1 MMENERAGD
10 ANPDLAAALRNIALD
25 LPAQVV
31 ERLDA
36 YRCLLWEKN
45 RAVNLTRHTT
55 LDLFARRDVY
65 DAWQLSQLLE
75 EGEEVLDLGTGG
87 GVPGIPL
94 AILRPD
100 VRVSL
105 SDSVQKK
112 ARAADAFVQQLE
124 LPVTVYAMPA
134 QEDLRFSSVVTR
146 AVGTLARQLNWLRD
160 CWDGFDRL
168 LAIKGP
174 KWVEERGEARHRG
187 LLRGLQLRKLSVYEM
202 PGTGSHS
209 FILQVTR
216 PGSRFAVRGTGE

>member
-1 MMENERAGD
+1 M
-10 ANPDLAAALRNIALD
+10 
-25 LPAQVV
+25 
-31 ERLDA
+31 
-36 YRCLLWEKN
+36 
-45 RAVNLTRHTT
+45 
-55 LDLFARRDVY
+55 Y
-65 DAWQLSQLLE
+65 DAWQLAQLLQ
-75 EGEEVLDLGTGG
+75 EGEDVLDLGTGG

-112 ARAADAFVQQLE
+112 ARVVDEFVQQLE
-124 LPVTVYAMPA
+124 MPISVYPMPA
-134 QEDLRFSSVVTR
+134 QQVLRDLRFSTVVTR
-146 AVGTLARQLNWLRD
+146 AVGSLARQLGWLRD

-187 LLRGLQLRKLSVYEM
+187 LLRGLQLRKVKAYEM

-209 FILQVTR
+209 YILQVTR
-216 PGSRFAVRGTGE
+216 PGSRFAAGDA